1 METQMKFFNVKRLAK
16 EQGGEY
22 VLGMK
27 DLHTHACY
35 LIFGTLAPDE
45 RDRLVKPGEG
55 HEEILLAVDGRL
67 IIENEKGKLVLEAGH
82 ATHVKE
88 DEAFFI
94 SNPSDKNVIYVM
106 AGGHSSPH
114 H

>member
-1 METQMKFFNVKRLAK
+1 MKLFNVNRLAK

-27 DLHTHACY
+27 DLHSHACY
-35 LIFGTLAPDE
+35 MIFGTLSPGEDN
-45 RDRLVKPGEG
+45 RLVKPGEG

-67 IIENEKGKLVLEAGH
+67 IIESEKGKTVLESGH

-94 SNPSDKNVIYVM
+94 SNPSEKTVLYVM

-114 H
+114 D

>member
-1 METQMKFFNVKRLAK
+1 MKFFNVKRLAK

-45 RDRLVKPGEG
+45 RDRLVK
-55 HEEILLAVDGRL
+55 ARGRPRRD
-67 IIENEKGKLVLEAGH
+67 
-82 ATHVKE
+82 T
-88 DEAFFI
+88 
-94 SNPSDKNVIYVM
+94 S
-106 AGGHSSPH
+106 GG
-114 H
+114 

>member
-1 METQMKFFNVKRLAK
+1 MKLYNINKFAK

-35 LIFGTLAPDE
+35 LIYGTLEPREDS
-45 RDRLVKPGEG
+45 RLVKPGDG

-67 IIENEKGKLVLEAGH
+67 IIESEKGKTVLEPGH

-88 DEAFFI
+88 EEAFFI
-94 SNPSDKNVIYVM
+94 SNPSEKTVIYVL
-106 AGGHSSPH
+106 AGGHSQPH